1 MGSSGGHGP
10 RLSTVVANSLDGLLM
25 KETGARDIDGGRSR
39 LVRRQTHYT
48 QPAADI
54 GPCSSAEGR
63 RHPGDSPDPRGAS
76 QLKADRGGESFERAA
91 KGVAV
96 PGAGLGSLEVG
107 GEHVQLAF
115 RPPRLQIHASDQA
128 LASEHRKAVI
138 PVAAPARRLVGFYP
152 LLEAEQGL
160 HSRPVPQQRIEGGQQ
175 DAAVAARPQAF
186 QLGQAFQILDPDP
199 AGERPSRRA
208 QNRACWMDCQ

>member
-1 MGSSGGHGP
+1 M
-10 RLSTVVANSLDGLLM
+10 
-25 KETGARDIDGGRSR
+25 
-39 LVRRQTHYT
+39 
-48 QPAADI
+48 
-54 GPCSSAEGR
+54 
-63 RHPGDSPDPRGAS
+63 
-76 QLKADRGGESFERAA
+76 KADRGGESFERAA

-138 PVAAPARRLVGFYP
+138 PVAAPARRLVAFYP

-199 AGERPSRRA
+199 AGERPSCGAQRA
-208 QNRACWMDCQ
+208 REDSAGLLSLLRKAYSAEFLPEAAGRARVSGRDAAFAGWQ